1 MYSFENNGKICI
13 NYSKYFYRCVL
24 DMDFDFEPIT
34 SKCFY
39 GKRFKTLGEPVEEAC
54 SSKHEEKIVIIPPE
68 VDTQMKKTSMI

>member
-1 MYSFENNGKICI
+1 
-13 NYSKYFYRCVL
+13 
-24 DMDFDFEPIT
+24 MDFDFEPIT

-68 VDTQMKKTSMI
+68 VDTQMKKTSMIMR